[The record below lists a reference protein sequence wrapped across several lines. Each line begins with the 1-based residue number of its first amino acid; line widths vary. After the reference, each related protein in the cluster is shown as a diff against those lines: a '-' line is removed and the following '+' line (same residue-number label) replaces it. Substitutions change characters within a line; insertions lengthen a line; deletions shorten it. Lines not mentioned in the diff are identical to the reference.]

1 MSLNSL
7 RLPNPSTQAQIR
19 AGRLLEDLQRRFQ
32 NRELLS
38 HDDVRGAVYEA
49 LQQFFLHAAEPL
61 FVDAT
66 LPAHLPRDRQS
77 YTEPLRAIANDIAV
91 VYAESQA
98 LTTALSA
105 SFNLQTALLQALK
118 GRLLRTGSTLID
130 LQISQGSFNQAVI
143 VAGDD
148 FTDDSRIDTEA
159 TLSLPRAD
167 VQALAGLLTLQRT
180 GNDTAIDPSQA
191 TIRIEPLQ
199 DYRYRPYEGQF
210 FGLVGQAVPE
220 GGAFHLIEQPVGQAI
235 RESIPNDLLRR
246 FREYATSQVAAGG
259 KLSTQVLSA
268 ALVQARSEG
277 SFAGFSSTEWEL
289 LGGQIHTGTELNTIL
304 GGEIP
309 EFQMALDPSKALIEQ
324 GASTEE
330 RAQARLAMVDGD
342 PDSFWQI
349 EYTRAFDVGS
359 AELRDGDA
367 NYPERVGLYSTLL
380 QQQLRDFDA
389 LDFDIR
395 ITLDLG
401 HLATVNWVDV
411 VPMLFDGAEH
421 LEILA
426 AESSQ
431 DGETFTELPALH
443 EGPTGNRL
451 AADSNT
457 TLEASTAHATLAP
470 SASAFAGSG
479 LWVFAPRALRY
490 LRLDLRQPVPVL
502 TPYQVLAVQ
511 LSRTV
516 RRRHSRNSV
525 GRRRPSTQSTEVR
538 TLVLSYPETLQITNG
553 GADPADQVG
562 ARDGRRTDA
571 TSALDKLIEGGGIS
585 LSSLNK
591 ATRDLVGTITGRPT
605 RGRTLYGNEE
615 ITNQWA
621 ETRWDRQRYA
631 IAIRDIGVWRYEFV
645 EQSEFVSIRYQS
657 PEPLRDVS
665 LEVDESIPKPFTDQ
679 RAVTS
684 FIDYYIGLGDSQEW
698 IPLAP
703 VTSRVLRTLEGNRLP
718 TVIHINSG
726 IPPSERAPGEGYA
739 DFDHEIT
746 QIRLRAVLRRL
757 PDGEIEDANHFTPSL
772 KSYRLRWTVRG
783 GFR

>member
-32 NRELLS
+32 KRELLS

-61 FVDAT
+61 FVGAT
-66 LPAHLPRDRQS
+66 LPAHLPRDRQR
-77 YTEPLRAIANDIAV
+77 YLEPLRAIANDVAV
-91 VYAESQA
+91 VYAESQS

-105 SFNLQTALLQALK
+105 SFNLQMALMQALK
-118 GRLLRTGSTLID
+118 GRLLRAGSTLID
-130 LQISQGSFNQAVI
+130 LQISQGAFNQAVI

-148 FTDDSRIDTEA
+148 FSDDSRIDTA
-159 TLSLPRAD
+159 ITLSLPRAD
-167 VQALAGLLTLQRT
+167 IQPLAGLLTLRRT
-180 GNDTAIDPSQA
+180 GNETAIDPTLT
-191 TIRIEPLQ
+191 TIRIETLQ

-210 FGLVGQAVPE
+210 FGLAGQAVPE
-220 GGAFHLIEQPVGQAI
+220 GGSFHLIERPIGQAI
-235 RESIPNDLLRR
+235 RESLPNDLLRR
-246 FREYATSQVAAGG
+246 FREYTHTFVAGGG

-268 ALVQARSEG
+268 GLVQARSQG

-289 LGGQIHTGTELNTIL
+289 IGGQIHTGTELDTLL

-324 GASTEE
+324 GASVAE
-330 RAQARLAMVDGD
+330 RAQARLAMVDGN

-349 EYTRAFDVGS
+349 EYTRAISTGS

-367 NYPERVGLYSTLL
+367 NYPERVGLLSTLL

-395 ITLDLG
+395 ITIDLG
-401 HLATVNWVDV
+401 REVVVNWVDM

-431 DGETFTELPALH
+431 DGATFTALPTLRA
-443 EGPTGNRL
+443 GPSGNQL
-451 AADSNT
+451 AADTNK
-457 TLEASTAHATLAP
+457 TLEASTVSATLAP
-470 SASAFAGSG
+470 SDSAFAGSG

-490 LRLDLRQPVPVL
+490 LRFDLRQPVPVL

-525 GRRRPSTQSTEVR
+525 GRRRPSTQDTETR
-538 TLVLSYPETLQITNG
+538 TVVLSYPETLQITNG

-562 ARDGRRTDA
+562 AQGAQRIEAEG
-571 TSALDKLIEGGGIS
+571 ALNTLLEGGGVNVS
-585 LSSLNK
+585 NLNK
-591 ATRDLVGTITGRPT
+591 AVRDLVGTVAGRPT
-605 RGRTLYGNEE
+605 RGRTLIGNEN
-615 ITNQWA
+615 IDRQWV

-631 IAIRDIGVWRYEFV
+631 IAIRDIGAWRYQFV
-645 EQSEFVSIRYQS
+645 EQSEFVSVGYQS
-657 PEPLRDVS
+657 PEPIRDVS

-679 RAVTS
+679 RAVAS
-684 FIDYYIGLGDSQEW
+684 FIDYYIGFGDSQEW

-718 TVIHINSG
+718 SVVHVNSG
-726 IPPSERAPGEGYA
+726 VPPDERAPGDGYA
-739 DFDHEIT
+739 DFDHEVT

-757 PDGEIEDANHFTPSL
+757 PDGEIPEANNYTPAL